1 MEKEVIQYNHIN
13 GVSITDEESPTSFP
27 SHWHSDGEITLILK
41 DGCRYKVGD
50 KVIDAKKGDIV
61 IVWPR
66 ELHEIINVPPKGSIF
81 VQFSSGIIENNIDLI
96 TASRFFKKYHH
107 ISAKKEPELA
117 GAISESLYNIR
128 DIFREIPQFA
138 ETRSKIYIYEIML
151 LLGDYIMKEQKEQIG
166 SDKFNARS
174 WEYIKHALSYIAERH
189 TDNISQ
195 AEVAANI
202 GLNPY
207 YFSKLFNEYTQMSF
221 PAYLAGIRVQS
232 AINLLTDERLSITDC
247 AFMSGFQSTTTF
259 NKVFHEVTGCTP
271 REYRKLHH
279 TI

>member
-1 MEKEVIQYNHIN
+1 MNKEVIQYNNIN
-13 GVSITDEESPTSFP
+13 GVSITDDESPTSFP
-27 SHWHSDGEITLILK
+27 SHWHSDGEITIILK
-41 DGCRYKVGD
+41 DGCKYKVGD
-50 KVIDAKKGDIV
+50 EVIKPEKGDIV

-66 ELHEIINVPPKGSIF
+66 ELHEIINVPENGSMFI
-81 VQFSSGIIENNIDLI
+81 QFSSGVIENNIDLI
-96 TASRFFKKYHH
+96 TASRFFKRYHH

-117 GAISESLYNIR
+117 GAITEIIYKIR
-128 DIFREIPQFA
+128 DIFRTSPSFS
-138 ETRSKIYIYEIML
+138 ETRCKRLIFDIMVQ
-151 LLGDYIMKEQKEQIG
+151 LGDLVLREQKEQIG
-166 SDKFNARS
+166 NDKFNARS
-174 WEYIKHALSYIAERH
+174 WEYIKQALKLIAERH

-195 AEVAANI
+195 AEVASNI

-207 YFSKLFNEYTQMSF
+207 YFSKLFNEYTEMSF
-221 PAYLAGIRVQS
+221 PAYLSSVRVQS

-279 TI
+279 TQ

>member
-166 SDKFNARS
+166 SDKFNVRS
-174 WEYIKHALSYIAERH
+174 WEYIKQALKLIAERH